1 MSRNI
6 IFALIGSLLLHGGFA
21 LSGHFFKPE
30 EEVAKA
36 KEETPTIELAPMPP
50 IEPDKPETVETNDD
64 TPPPETA
71 EIPPPS
77 IADTPSVSM
86 DSPFEQQIQP
96 PPANVNRPTGT
107 ISIPTGRPGGA
118 GGGSKN
124 VFDLASLD
132 QKPVQTFQ
140 AKANHPFELLRAR
153 ISGAATVKF
162 IVDASGNV
170 RDAEVI
176 SATHREFG
184 PEAVKAIMKWKF
196 RPGKKSGSAVSTRME
211 VTYKFSLGQSSS

>member
-1 MSRNI
+1 MQRNI
-6 IFALIGSLLLHGGFA
+6 ILAMIGSLLLHGIFA
-21 LSGHFFKPE
+21 SLGLFMGPEAEAAKP
-30 EEVAKA
+30 KD
-36 KEETPTIELAPMPP
+36 ETPTIELAPMPP
-50 IEPDKPETVETNDD
+50 IEPDKPENTETNDD

-96 PPANVNRPTGT
+96 PPANVNRPTGA
-107 ISIPTGRPGGA
+107 INIPMGGGA
-118 GGGSKN
+118 RSAADKSKN

-132 QKPVQTFQ
+132 QKPVATFQ

-153 ISGAATVKF
+153 IGGSATVRF
-162 IVDASGNV
+162 IVDASGSV

-176 SATHREFG
+176 NASHREFG
-184 PEAVKAIMKWKF
+184 PEAVKAVMKYKF
-196 RPGKKSGSAVSTRME
+196 RPGKKNGSAVNTRME
-211 VTYKFSLGQSSS
+211 VTINFKVGQSE

>member
-6 IFALIGSLLLHGGFA
+6 ILAMIGSLVLHGLFASLGFFTGQEA
-21 LSGHFFKPE
+21 E
-30 EEVAKA
+30 AAV
-36 KEETPTIELAPMPP
+36 KEEAPTIELAPMPP
-50 IEPDKPETVETNDD
+50 IEPDEPETPEATDE

-71 EIPPPS
+71 EIPPPQ

-96 PPANVNRPTGT
+96 PPANVNRPQGSIT
-107 ISIPTGRPGGA
+107 IPMGGPRGA
-118 GGGSKN
+118 VDKSKN

-153 ISGAATVKF
+153 IGGSATVRF
-162 IVDASGNV
+162 IVDSSGAV

-176 SATHREFG
+176 NASHREFG
-184 PEAVKAIMKWKF
+184 PEAVKAVLKYKF
-196 RPGKKSGSAVSTRME
+196 RPGKKSGSAVNTRME
-211 VTYKFSLGQSSS
+211 VTINFKVGQTS

>member
-1 MSRNI
+1 MQRSI
-6 IFALIGSLLLHGGFA
+6 IFAMIGSLLLHAAFA
-21 LSGHFFKPE
+21 SMGLFMGPE
-30 EEVAKA
+30 EAAAKP

-50 IEPDKPETVETNDD
+50 IEPDKPENTETTDD

-96 PPANVNRPTGT
+96 PPANVNRPSGT
-107 ISIPTGRPGGA
+107 INIPTGAARSA
-118 GGGSKN
+118 VDKSKN

-132 QKPVQTFQ
+132 QKPVTTFQ

-153 ISGAATVKF
+153 ISGSATVRF
-162 IVDASGNV
+162 IVDASGSV

-176 SATHREFG
+176 NASHREFG
-184 PEAVKAIMKWKF
+184 PEAVKAVLKYKF
-196 RPGKKSGSAVSTRME
+196 RPGKKNGSAVNTRME
-211 VTYKFSLGQSSS
+211 VTINFKLGQS

>member
-21 LSGHFFKPE
+21 AAGHFMKPDP
-30 EEVAKA
+30 AA
-36 KEETPTIELAPMPP
+36 KEVKEEAPTIELAPMPP
-50 IEPDKPETVETNDD
+50 IEPDKPEEVETNDD

-71 EIPPPS
+71 DIPPPS

-107 ISIPTGRPGGA
+107 ISIPTGAARSA
-118 GGGSKN
+118 ADKSKN
-124 VFDLASLD
+124 IFDLASLD

-153 ISGAATVKF
+153 IGGSATVRF
-162 IVDASGNV
+162 IVDVSGSV
-170 RDAEVI
+170 SDAEVI
-176 SATHREFG
+176 NASHREFG
-184 PEAVKAIMKWKF
+184 PEAVKAVMKYKF
-196 RPGKKSGSAVSTRME
+196 RPGKKSGSAVRTRME
-211 VTYKFSLGQSSS
+211 VTINFKVGQTS